1 MSKSYQ
7 HKDIL
12 HQKAKEDG
20 YRGRAAY
27 KLIELNKKYKIFKGI
42 KSVIDFGA
50 SPGGWIQVAL
60 ENLQGAKIVG
70 IDLDQI
76 PPIEKGEKGY
86 NELSNNTLLLIEGDI
101 TDTTK
106 QNEIIQFIDAK
117 ADLIIS
123 DISPHLTGIKFK
135 DAFLAAEL
143 VELVFYLA
151 IFEKTTD
158 KDMDK
163 AVSKNSGLLK
173 MNGSLIAK
181 IFPGNETELL
191 IKKYRPHFTKIHR
204 INLDSSRK
212 TSNEFY
218 IFAEGRKG

>member
-7 HKDIL
+7 HKDAL

-86 NELSNNTLLLIEGDI
+86 NDLEKNTLLLITGDI
-101 TDTTK
+101 TDHDK
-106 QNEIIQFIDAK
+106 QNEIITFIDGK
-117 ADLIIS
+117 ADLILS

-135 DAFLAAEL
+135 DAYLAAEL
-143 VELVFYLA
+143 VELVLYLA
-151 IFEKTTD
+151 IFEET
-158 KDMDK
+158 KDNE
-163 AVSKNSGLLK
+163 AGLLRK
-173 MNGSLIAK
+173 NGSLIAK

-218 IFAEGRKG
+218 IFAEGRKA